1 MNLLILIALIIL
13 GGLIVAAKDALT
25 ANIAQA
31 KTDIEAYIAS
41 KQGGMT
47 EAETQAAAD
56 AVAAID
62 AEVKSAQ

>member
-1 MNLLILIALIIL
+1 M
-13 GGLIVAAKDALT
+13 AAKDTLT

-31 KTDIEAYIAS
+31 KTDIETYIS
-41 KQGGMT
+41 NKQGGMT

-62 AEVKSAQ
+62 AEVKSAT